1 MTKIK
6 QYCIIGVTSKSRSS
20 LKFERVK
27 NLEKKEGFHMKGII
41 LAGGS
46 GTRLYPITLANCKQL
61 LPIYDKPM
69 IYYPL
74 STLMLAGTR
83 DILIITTPEDNHR
96 FQELLG
102 DGSSFGVKITYA
114 IQEKP
119 NGLAEAFIIGEDFI
133 DGDDVALVL
142 GDNVFHGQGFTDKLK
157 SARNKIERKKANAV
171 IFGYQVK
178 DPKRFGVIGFDEE
191 MNVKSL
197 EEKPEFPESN
207 YAATGLY
214 FYDNSVVEIAKKV
227 QPSPRGEL
235 EITDVNKAFLK
246 GGHLSVELLGRG
258 FAWLD
263 TGTHESL
270 LQASQYIETVQRL
283 QNVQVANLE
292 EIAFRKGWISKEQV
306 EELAKPLCK
315 NDYGKYLLRIINS

>member
-1 MTKIK
+1 
-6 QYCIIGVTSKSRSS
+6 
-20 LKFERVK
+20 
-27 NLEKKEGFHMKGII
+27 MKGIV

-74 STLMLAGTR
+74 STLMLAGIR
-83 DILIITTPEDNHR
+83 DILIITTPEDNYR

-197 EEKPEFPESN
+197 EEKPEYPESN

-292 EIAFRKGWISKEQV
+292 EIAYRKGWISKEQV
-306 EELAKPLCK
+306 EELAQPLCK
-315 NDYGKYLLRIINS
+315 NDYGNYLLRIINS